1 MPPHLRPQYMY
12 LALDRRRTMCL
23 ASLLALERLAGLA
36 DGHAHGHAA
45 RGHAAHRLVHRA
57 ALVQLALDVHQ
68 PPQHEPEEER
78 GAADQRV
85 ALLLIRLRVRIRIEA
100 RPRLRLRLRLGERWD
115 EGLCQGWDPGWGQG
129 QGTLASTAGPCAPAG
144 TCPAWPRS

>member
-1 MPPHLRPQYMY
+1 
-12 LALDRRRTMCL
+12 MCL

-115 EGLCQGWDPGWGQG
+115 EGLCQGWDPGW
-129 QGTLASTAGPCAPAG
+129 C
-144 TCPAWPRS
+144 

>member
-85 ALLLIRLRVRIRIEA
+85 ALLLGRRRVRIRIKARLAKAEA
-100 RPRLRLRLRLGERWD
+100 QAWGALG
-115 EGLCQGWDPGWGQG
+115 
-129 QGTLASTAGPCAPAG
+129 
-144 TCPAWPRS
+144 